1 MEKDM
6 DIEDIKMVDV
16 YETDETEISV
26 VEAAVREAFY
36 ATARGKREL
45 ALSESRGKRLAAA
58 YAEINQLMEK
68 YAQAMEELERLGG
81 LLNVIRRCADDEAF
95 SIVFDNFDKERI

>member
-36 ATARGKREL
+36 ATAQGKRDL
-45 ALSESRGKRLAAA
+45 ALSESRGRRLDSA
-58 YAEINQLMEK
+58 YALLAVLRDRLERAED
-68 YAQAMEELERLGG
+68 ELERLGG
-81 LLNVIRRCADDEAF
+81 LLSVIRRCADDEAF
-95 SIVFDNFDKERI
+95 SIVFDKE

>member
-1 MEKDM
+1 MKKDM

-16 YETDETEISV
+16 HETEMPV
-26 VEAAVREAFY
+26 VEACVRDAFY

-58 YAEINQLMEK
+58 YAELNQLRDK

-95 SIVFDNFDKERI
+95 SIVFDKE

>member
-1 MEKDM
+1 M
-6 DIEDIKMVDV
+6 DIEDIKMVNV
-16 YETDETEISV
+16 HESEISV

-58 YAEINQLMEK
+58 YAELNQLKDK

-95 SIVFDNFDKERI
+95 SIVFDKE